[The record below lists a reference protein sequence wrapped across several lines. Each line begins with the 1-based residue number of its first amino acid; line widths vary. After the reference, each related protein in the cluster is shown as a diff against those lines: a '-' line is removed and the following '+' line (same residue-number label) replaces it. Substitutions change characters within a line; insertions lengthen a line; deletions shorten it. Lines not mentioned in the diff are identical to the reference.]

1 MKITTKHARNSPVT
15 FVTHKRFAVVFF
27 LPSCCLNWGP
37 KGEKIFFGDRPPPK
51 LFKGL
56 DDRALPYLKVW
67 IQHWLESSNTV
78 RSLLKEI
85 WRGKIPFLH
94 FIANSIP
101 GGAKICS
108 DAEERKGDLEFQES
122 EIIWCSGGL
131 YGSLLPSPP
140 SLVFSV
146 TPLPITLCVHSTV
159 SYTCSYDQFERKRSC
174 WFFVLSEA

>member
-1 MKITTKHARNSPVT
+1 MKK
-15 FVTHKRFAVVFF
+15 FF
-27 LPSCCLNWGP
+27 L
-37 KGEKIFFGDRPPPK
+37 ETAPPK

-140 SLVFSV
+140 SLVFFRHPPSHNPVRAFNRLLHVQLRSV
-146 TPLPITLCVHSTV
+146 WKEEELLIFCPQWSLIVRRGSKTNRI
-159 SYTCSYDQFERKRSC
+159 R
-174 WFFVLSEA
+174 W